1 MFFYRKKER
10 AMKTEQSL
18 RKTSVEP
25 IATLPG
31 SHLAGARATTE
42 LRAPSRRAVARAT
55 YADVPPSIYG
65 TFIACWMAL
74 LTVFWF
80 TFAESPNAAFMVGI
94 SSALA
99 IMFFGLP
106 IAMNRLGYRQ
116 PWSGPGLA
124 DFMRG
129 KVQTLTGSVSG
140 FDALVQISVVPVC
153 LTIGAVMISFIID
166 LDRFP
171 YFH

>member
-1 MFFYRKKER
+1 
-10 AMKTEQSL
+10 MKTEQSL
-18 RKTSVEP
+18 RKTPVDP

-42 LRAPSRRAVARAT
+42 LKRPSRAVARAC
-55 YADVPPSIYG
+55 YDDVPPSIYG
-65 TFIACWMAL
+65 TFIACWMGL

-94 SSALA
+94 CSAFA

-116 PWSGPGLA
+116 AWSGPGLA
-124 DFMRG
+124 DFARG

-140 FDALVQISVVPVC
+140 FDALVQITVVPVC

-171 YFH
+171 YVH